1 MKKVTIDG
9 GDFLAE
15 QHTAL
20 PETTKA
26 RGKRDP
32 GWTCSAAG
40 EKRDDDHIVGEAI
53 ANVFRDHQSRSW
65 LMQIIGLA
73 GSENH
78 PQLPS
83 SRLTA

>member
-1 MKKVTIDG
+1 MKKVTIDC

-15 QHTAL
+15 QHTSL
-20 PETTKA
+20 PETANA

-40 EKRDDDHIVGEAI
+40 EKGDDGHVVGEAI
-53 ANVFRDHQSRSW
+53 ANVFRDHQSRSR
-65 LMQIIGLA
+65 LMWIIGLA
-73 GSENH
+73 GDVNH